1 MSSEHRDRPPTAQ
14 RTAIVTGGAS
24 GIGRAFCEELA
35 RRGVRVVV
43 ADRQRDLA
51 ETVARGIRAAG
62 GHATVAE
69 LDVRDVEQF
78 KRVVGDLVA
87 DTGRLDYLFNNA
99 GIAVSAEMKDHAPA
113 DWDDVFDVNIRG
125 VAYGIVAAY
134 PVMIRQ
140 GFGHIV
146 NTASMAGLVG
156 GGHLGAYT
164 ASKHAVVGLSR
175 ALRLEAKSYGVRV
188 SVVCPGLIR
197 TPIMDGGR
205 FGRIKLKTD
214 MSRMR
219 AEYERL
225 RPMAPETLASRVL
238 DAVER
243 NRAIIIAPGWWKL
256 LWYLERLS
264 PALSERVAH
273 VAYQRARRMIEAAR
287 VD

>member
-1 MSSEHRDRPPTAQ
+1 MSAQ
-14 RTAIVTGGAS
+14 TQGRGSTTPRTALVTGGAS
-24 GIGRAFCEELA
+24 GIGRAFCDELA

-43 ADRQRDLA
+43 ADRQVDLA
-51 ETVARGIRAAG
+51 DAVARDIRAAG
-62 GHATVAE
+62 GRATVAE
-69 LDVRDVEQF
+69 LDVRDVECF
-78 KRVVGDLVA
+78 KRVVSELVA
-87 DTGRLDYLFNNA
+87 DAGRLDYLFNNA
-99 GIAVSAEMKDHAPA
+99 GIAVSAEIKDHEPA

-164 ASKHAVVGLSR
+164 ASKHAVVGLSK
-175 ALRLEAKSYGVRV
+175 ALRLEARPYGVRV

-197 TPIMDGGR
+197 TPIMEGGR
-205 FGRIKLKTD
+205 FGRIKLETD

-219 AEYERL
+219 VEYERL
-225 RPMAPETLASRVL
+225 RPMAPEALARRVL

-243 NRAIIIAPGWWKL
+243 NRAIIIAPRWWKL
-256 LWYLERLS
+256 IWYLERLS
-264 PALSERVAH
+264 PALAERFGYI
-273 VAYQRARRMIEAAR
+273 AYRRARRMIETAR

>member
-1 MSSEHRDRPPTAQ
+1 MSAENREPRPAVQ

-43 ADRQRDLA
+43 ADRQVDLA
-51 ETVARGIRAAG
+51 ETVARGIRTAG
-62 GHATVAE
+62 GLVTVAE
-69 LDVRDVEQF
+69 LDVRDVERF

-87 DTGRLDYLFNNA
+87 DAGRLDYLFNNA
-99 GIAVSAEMKDHAPA
+99 GIAVSAEMKDHEPA

-134 PVMIRQ
+134 PAMIRQ

-146 NTASMAGLVG
+146 NTASMAGLVA

-164 ASKHAVVGLSR
+164 AAKHAVVGLSK
-175 ALRLEAKSYGVRV
+175 ALRLEARPYGVRV

-197 TPIMDGGR
+197 TPIMEGGR

-214 MSRMR
+214 VERMR
-219 AEYERL
+219 AQWDRL
-225 RPMAPETLASRVL
+225 RPMAPEALAHRVL

-243 NRAIIIAPGWWKL
+243 NRAIIIEPRWWKL
-256 LWYLERLS
+256 FWYLERLS
-264 PALSERVAH
+264 PALSERFGHAAH
-273 VAYQRARRMIEAAR
+273 RRARRVIEEAR

>member
-1 MSSEHRDRPPTAQ
+1 MNPKHGDHSSTAQ

-43 ADRQRDLA
+43 ADRQGDLA

-62 GHATVAE
+62 GVATVAE
-69 LDVRDVEQF
+69 LDVRDVAQF
-78 KRVVGDLVA
+78 KRVVGELVA
-87 DTGRLDYLFNNA
+87 DAGRLDYLFNNA
-99 GIAVSAEMKDHAPA
+99 GIAVNAEIKDHEPA

-156 GGHLGAYT
+156 GSHLGAYT
-164 ASKHAVVGLSR
+164 AAKHAVVGLSK
-175 ALRLEAKSYGVRV
+175 ALRLEAKPYGVRV

-197 TPIMDGGR
+197 TPIMEGGR
-205 FGRIKLKTD
+205 FGRIKIKAD
-214 MSRMR
+214 PERMR
-219 AEYERL
+219 AQFDRL
-225 RPMAPETLASRVL
+225 RPMAPETLARRVL

-243 NRAIIIAPGWWKL
+243 NRAIIIAPRWWKL
-256 LWYLERLS
+256 FWYLERLS
-264 PALSERVAH
+264 PALSERFGHMV
-273 VAYQRARRMIEAAR
+273 YRRAQRMIEAAR